1 MPVSHFVKA
10 VLDDQRTRFFLSA
23 LFVASLL
30 YLLASTATTAKRSQE
45 NGSRKVKLQEFK
57 DIPLRLVEVRH
68 LDSDTWYNDLEI
80 ELKNISTKRI
90 YYVLAYL
97 DFPDI
102 PVPDGMYGIPLFFG
116 EDKNSDYRRDPEPN
130 DPYLKPGD
138 TLTFTIPENVR
149 KGIKRH
155 YESLPATVQK
165 LELHISL
172 ISFGDGTGF
181 VAERPRDRRVK
192 YAHTQPRKRNHSNR
206 KSSTSTAEPLQDGCG
221 SCARYVLGPREVLCY
236 SGGPCFGKRATT
248 DPSAKCALIKPHFF
262 ECGEL
267 NCYSDDI
274 YESPICPGFTAT
286 PTPSPTP
293 EETPTPCVPGVCGDT
308 SASQVDYCAFPPY
321 GCPDNNRPNGSCCY
335 PPCPPI
341 TKPPCNGFL
350 VPPRPG
356 ACFYTCIPRSVI
368 ASEVDCTDVDG
379 FWNFASNTCNDT
391 PQTQVQC
398 ATADWYWNFT
408 SNGCVPAPAEGM
420 CGGGPDWGNYPSSG
434 CFTSGLGIFGGIC
447 NRSNTFISKCFQDN
461 GDYDNHYCTCGG
473 CDWCGGSPTII
484 DVSGNRYDMTDL
496 SHGVTFDLNGNGTAD
511 KLSWTKP
518 GSSAMWLTLDGNH
531 NGTIDSGK
539 ELFGNFTFQSEPPAR
554 VEKNGF
560 RALAEYDKPEN
571 GGNADGNID
580 AHDAVWSRLR
590 LWQDANQNGVSE
602 PAELRLLSEFGI
614 ESISLD
620 YKESRHRDRYGNE
633 FRYRAR
639 VYGANHQDLGRWAYD
654 VFLQSTK

>member
-1 MPVSHFVKA
+1 MSPTGSHHCGGQAMPVSHFVKA

-192 YAHTQPRKRNHSNR
+192 YAHTHPRKRNHSNR

-293 EETPTPCVPGVCGDT
+293 EETLHRAFRVSAGTQVPVKLT
-308 SASQVDYCAFPPY
+308 IARFPLM
-321 GCPDNNRPNGSCCY
+321 DAL
-335 PPCPPI
+335 I
-341 TKPPCNGFL
+341 IIVQMEVVAIHL
-350 VPPRPG
+350 VR
-356 ACFYTCIPRSVI
+356 PRSEEHT
-368 ASEVDCTDVDG
+368 SEL
-379 FWNFASNTCNDT
+379 
-391 PQTQVQC
+391 Q
-398 ATADWYWNFT
+398 
-408 SNGCVPAPAEGM
+408 
-420 CGGGPDWGNYPSSG
+420 
-434 CFTSGLGIFGGIC
+434 
-447 NRSNTFISKCFQDN
+447 
-461 GDYDNHYCTCGG
+461 
-473 CDWCGGSPTII
+473 
-484 DVSGNRYDMTDL
+484 
-496 SHGVTFDLNGNGTAD
+496 
-511 KLSWTKP
+511 
-518 GSSAMWLTLDGNH
+518 
-531 NGTIDSGK
+531 
-539 ELFGNFTFQSEPPAR
+539 
-554 VEKNGF
+554 
-560 RALAEYDKPEN
+560 
-571 GGNADGNID
+571 
-580 AHDAVWSRLR
+580 SRLHLVCR
-590 LWQDANQNGVSE
+590 L
-602 PAELRLLSEFGI
+602 
-614 ESISLD
+614 
-620 YKESRHRDRYGNE
+620 
-633 FRYRAR
+633 
-639 VYGANHQDLGRWAYD
+639 
-654 VFLQSTK
+654 